1 MPVLVMRPLIPAVL
15 VAAAIAQ
22 EAPAPAPAAPA
33 APEAPAWSYEAD
45 LDLGGRSGRENG
57 TALSAGVRAEH
68 EVKDVDK
75 TVASLRGNST
85 TTGAET
91 SADDLLAKAS
101 YERTFAKATF
111 WYARGDAG
119 YDRVRDLDL
128 IALATGGL
136 GYRLMEDDKGSF
148 DVRAGLG
155 YRVEETDAASPAED
169 TKAAALDLGLSFER
183 DLAWGKLRIG
193 VDAVPSLEDLADV
206 TVRHES
212 SFEFLLKDSPLA
224 LRVGI
229 TQDYRSEDVDEK
241 LQNTY
246 FLRLVYRWR

>member
-1 MPVLVMRPLIPAVL
+1 MLPCLALL
-15 VAAAIAQ
+15 VAVSGLAAQ
-22 EAPAPAPAAPA
+22 ETPAASAPAAPA
-33 APEAPAWSYEAD
+33 GWGFEAD
-45 LDLGGRSGRENG
+45 LDLGGRSGKENG
-57 TALSAGVRAEH
+57 TALSAGLRAEH
-68 EVKDVDK
+68 ETAAVDK
-75 TVASLRGNST
+75 TLASLRGNST
-85 TTGAET
+85 TTGDTT

-101 YERTFAKATF
+101 YERTLAKATF
-111 WYARGDAG
+111 WYVRADAG

-128 IALATGGL
+128 IALGTGGL
-136 GYRLMEDDKGSF
+136 GYRLVEDAKGSF

-155 YRVEETDAASPAED
+155 YRVEETDGAGMED
-169 TKAAALDLGLSFER
+169 TKAAALDLGLAFER

-193 VDAVPSLEDLADV
+193 LDAVPSLEDLADV
-206 TVRHES
+206 SIRHES

-229 TQDYRSEDVDEK
+229 TQDYRSEDPDEK

>member
-1 MPVLVMRPLIPAVL
+1 MSLRLAPLL
-15 VAAAIAQ
+15 AAAALAAQ
-22 EAPAPAPAAPA
+22 EAAAPAPAAPA
-33 APEAPAWSYEAD
+33 AAPSGWAYEAD
-45 LDLGGRSGRENG
+45 LDLGGRSGRETG

-68 EVKDVDK
+68 EAAKVDK

-85 TTGAET
+85 TTGDT
-91 SADDLLAKAS
+91 KSADDLLAKAS
-101 YERTFAKATF
+101 YERTLAKATF
-111 WYARGDAG
+111 WYVRADAG

-128 IALATGGL
+128 LALGTVGL
-136 GYRLMEDDKGSF
+136 GYRLVEDDKGSF

-155 YRVEETDAASPAED
+155 YRLEETDGAGMED
-169 TKAAALDLGLSFER
+169 TKAAALDLGLAFER

-193 VDAVPSLEDLADV
+193 VDAVPSLEDVADV
-206 TVRHES
+206 TIRHES
-212 SFEFLLKDSPLA
+212 SFEFLIKDSPLA

-229 TQDYRSEDVDEK
+229 TQDYRSEDPDEK

>member
-1 MPVLVMRPLIPAVL
+1 MFPRLALLLAAAGL
-15 VAAAIAQ
+15 VAQDAA
-22 EAPAPAPAAPA
+22 APAPAAAPA
-33 APEAPAWSYEAD
+33 APAGWAYEAD
-45 LDLGGRSGRENG
+45 LDLGGRSGKENG

-68 EVKDVDK
+68 EQAKVDK
-75 TVASLRGNST
+75 TVASLRGNSS
-85 TTGAET
+85 TTGAEK

-101 YERTFAKATF
+101 YERPLAKATF
-111 WYARGDAG
+111 WYVRADAG

-128 IALATGGL
+128 LALGTGGL
-136 GYRLMEDDKGSF
+136 GYRIVEDDKGSF

-155 YRVEETDAASPAED
+155 YRVEETDGAGMTD
-169 TKAAALDLGLSFER
+169 TRAAALDLGLAFER
-183 DLAWGKLRIG
+183 DLAWGKLRVG
-193 VDAVPSLEDLADV
+193 VDAVPSLEDFADV
-206 TVRHES
+206 TIRHES

-229 TQDYRSEDVDEK
+229 TQDYRSEDPDEK

>member
-1 MPVLVMRPLIPAVL
+1 MFPRIALILAASGL
-15 VAAAIAQ
+15 VAQ
-22 EAPAPAPAAPA
+22 EAPAPAAPA
-33 APEAPAWSYEAD
+33 APAAPVGWAYEAD

-57 TALSAGVRAEH
+57 TSLSAGVRAEH
-68 EVKDVDK
+68 ETAGVDK
-75 TVASLRGNST
+75 TLASLRGNST
-85 TTGAET
+85 TTGAEK
-91 SADDLLAKAS
+91 SADDLLGKAS
-101 YERTFAKATF
+101 YERTLAKATF
-111 WYARGDAG
+111 WYVRADAG

-128 IALATGGL
+128 IALGTGGL
-136 GYRLMEDDKGSF
+136 GYRLVDDAKGNF

-155 YRVEETDAASPAED
+155 YRIEETDTGPED
-169 TKAAALDLGLSFER
+169 TKAAALDLGLAFER

-193 VDAVPSLEDLADV
+193 VDAVPSLEDFADV
-206 TVRHES
+206 TIRHES

-229 TQDYRSEDVDEK
+229 TQDYRSEDPEEK

>member
-1 MPVLVMRPLIPAVL
+1 MPSRLALL
-15 VAAAIAQ
+15 VAAAGLAAQ
-22 EAPAPAPAAPA
+22 EAPVAPASAPSAPAAPVGWA
-33 APEAPAWSYEAD
+33 YEAD
-45 LDLGGRSGRENG
+45 LDLGGRSGKEDG
-57 TALSAGVRAEH
+57 TALSAGFRAEH
-68 EVKDVDK
+68 ETATVDK
-75 TVASLRGNST
+75 TLASLRGNST
-85 TTGAET
+85 TTGADK

-101 YERTFAKATF
+101 YERTLAKATF
-111 WYARGDAG
+111 WYVRADAG

-128 IALATGGL
+128 IALGTGGL
-136 GYRLMEDDKGSF
+136 GYRLLEDAKGSF

-155 YRVEETDAASPAED
+155 YRVEETDGALMED
-169 TKAAALDLGLSFER
+169 TKSAALDLGLAFER

-206 TVRHES
+206 SIRHES

-229 TQDYRSEDVDEK
+229 TQDYRSEDPGEK

-246 FLRLVYRWR
+246 FLRLVCRWR